1 MAVNRNRENIVLVDG
16 RLACYTGSSVMSAKM
31 LKSRH
36 LRKFQSMISSS
47 MRNYIM
53 ALFDN
58 VANQRA
64 PGQLQ
69 LDDCTRPSPWGS
81 LSSSLSRRMP
91 VRWHAA
97 ELTVKLR
104 LTDRLLSP
112 MRTYCVLGYLLLGPH
127 WPPHPPSQRFIFV
140 LCIAAHKRAELY

>member
-1 MAVNRNRENIVLVDG
+1 MLHWFFCNEFADAQEQAPTQVPNYDKFVDAQ
-16 RLACYTGSSVMSAKM
+16 LY
-31 LKSRH
+31 
-36 LRKFQSMISSS
+36 
-47 MRNYIM
+47 M

-81 LSSSLSRRMP
+81 LKSSLSRRMP

-97 ELTVKLR
+97 ELTVKLG

-112 MRTYCVLGYLLLGPH
+112 MRTYCVLGYLLLEPH